1 MLLPRANMCL
11 VVHLVDPSK
20 SVYIDPRMFSVWVQA
35 RNLKEYI
42 ILSVNKKKFC
52 EAVKFRSKD
61 PERMQIELIQRLRE
75 DWRRSYP
82 NRKPKIG
89 GESEFTGGPPSLQ

>member
-1 MLLPRANMCL
+1 
-11 VVHLVDPSK
+11 
-20 SVYIDPRMFSVWVQA
+20 MFAVWVQA

-61 PERMQIELIQRLRE
+61 PDRMQVELIQRLRE
-75 DWRRSYP
+75 DWRKSYP
-82 NRKPKIG
+82 NRKPRIG
-89 GESEFTGGPPSLQ
+89 GESEFTGAPTPLQ

>member
-1 MLLPRANMCL
+1 
-11 VVHLVDPSK
+11 
-20 SVYIDPRMFSVWVQA
+20 MFSVWVQA

-61 PERMQIELIQRLRE
+61 PEKMQIELIQRLRE

-89 GESEFTGGPPSLQ
+89 GESEFTGATTPLQ